1 MSSAPK
7 PAVERPSCNV
17 VFGRALSV
25 SGVGP
30 SLLERSSMEGDRP
43 VRPIAALADESSF
56 ESGCSLMQP

>member
-1 MSSAPK
+1 M
-7 PAVERPSCNV
+7 

-30 SLLERSSMEGDRP
+30 SLLERSSVEGDRP